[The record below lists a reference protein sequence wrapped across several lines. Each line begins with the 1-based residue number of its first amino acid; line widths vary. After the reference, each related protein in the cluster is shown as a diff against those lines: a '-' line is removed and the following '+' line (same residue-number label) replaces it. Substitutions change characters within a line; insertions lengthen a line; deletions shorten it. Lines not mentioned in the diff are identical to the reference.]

1 MMRERV
7 LAKRLRDAGIYLA
20 TGEKFASEHV
30 GWFRLVFT
38 HEQEE
43 LKEGLRR

>member
-1 MMRERV
+1 MRERV
-7 LAKRLRDAGIYLA
+7 LAKRLRDAGINLA
-20 TGEKFASEHV
+20 TGERFASEHV

>member
-1 MMRERV
+1 MRERV
-7 LAKRLRDAGIYLA
+7 LAKQLRDAGVNLA
-20 TGEKFASEHV
+20 TGESFASEYI